1 MTNAPRGRVD
11 VVVLWGWTVL
21 LALVAV
27 WIVITGGP
35 LGDGGAS
42 DTIGFLLVVMVP
54 TVMGA
59 LLRTKVPDNPI
70 WLLFI
75 IAGSGALLA
84 ATASMLVE
92 SGPPVNPAFWDYA
105 AIWFSL
111 GLSSLGF
118 FYPYLLLL
126 YLFPTGRFL
135 NRRWR
140 WAGWYGLVAGPMLAL
155 TAAFQTH
162 IEDPFAEEPWSIPNP
177 IGFIPTPVGDWI
189 FGIAINGLYIVAL
202 GSVPAIVVRF
212 RRAAADERAQIKWLL
227 FAGALFVVGFFD
239 VVFEFT
245 GGFAAIAGIM
255 AIPVAITIAITR
267 YRLFEIDRI
276 ISRTVSY
283 LIVVGLLAVVFV
295 VGAVWLPTRVFGQQS
310 SLFVAGSTL
319 AVVAIFNPM
328 RKRVQRFIDRR
339 FNRSAYKAQDV
350 AARFAGELQQTLTVE
365 ELADVWAGTVETSL
379 QPRSMGVWLRAEEG
393 RPRSRNGSGTVMRH
407 PRPIVEKGEEDD
419 RS

>member
-1 MTNAPRGRVD
+1 MTKSTRRRVD
-11 VVVLWGWTVL
+11 VVGVWVWAVM
-21 LALVAV
+21 LALVALGLV
-27 WIVITGGP
+27 LTVGPPGEGNSETASLMLIV
-35 LGDGGAS
+35 L
-42 DTIGFLLVVMVP
+42 VP

-70 WLLFI
+70 WLVFI
-75 IAGSGALLA
+75 LAGLGALLA
-84 ATASMLVE
+84 GSASTVVE
-92 SGPPVNPAFWDYA
+92 SGPPIEPGFWDYA
-105 AIWFSL
+105 AVWFSL
-111 GLSSLGF
+111 GLSSLSF

-140 WAGWYGLVAGPMLAL
+140 WAGWFGLVAGPMLAL

-162 IEDPFAEEPWSIPNP
+162 IGDPFADEPWSISNP
-177 IGFIPTPVGDWI
+177 IGFIPATVGDWI
-189 FGIAINGLYIVAL
+189 FGITINSLYIVAL
-202 GSVPAIVVRF
+202 GSVVAIAVRF
-212 RRAAADERAQIKWLL
+212 RRAAADERAQIKWLVY
-227 FAGALFVVGFFD
+227 AGALFVVGFFD
-239 VVFEFT
+239 IVFEFT
-245 GGFAAIAGIM
+245 SGFIAIAGLL

-283 LIVVGLLAVVFV
+283 LIVVGLLALVFV

-319 AVVAIFNPM
+319 AVAAIFNPV
-328 RKRVQRFIDRR
+328 RKRVQRFVDRR
-339 FNRSAYKAQDV
+339 FNRSAYKAKDV

-379 QPRSMGVWLRAEEG
+379 QPRSMGVWLRAGEG
-393 RPRSRNGSGTVMRH
+393 
-407 PRPIVEKGEEDD
+407 
-419 RS
+419 